1 MIVEHLSKIDNILK
15 EMTDTGYVAGIN
27 CMILEDGKPVYY
39 GESGYLDLEK
49 KVPVKKDSIFRL
61 YSMTKPITSAAV
73 MCLVE
78 DGKID
83 LNQAVGEF
91 LPSYQNQIV
100 ADRDEKY
107 SVRRAMKVKD
117 LLNMTSGLTYGGE
130 TNITE
135 IQTEKLCTEAI
146 SRLNTKD
153 EMTTMEFA
161 TRLGEIPLIFNPG
174 ESFRYSYSADVLGAI
189 VEVVSGMRFGEFL
202 KKRIFDPLGMEDTG
216 FYVPKEK
223 QHRLSK
229 VYQASEYGLKEYT
242 YNHLDINLCMD
253 HEPAFQSGGA
263 GLVSTIE
270 DYSKFAT
277 MLMNN
282 GLYNGKRIMQPGTV
296 KYMTTGCLDEG
307 PQEEFKNWDGL
318 FGFTYSNLLRVLKDP
333 GMAVT
338 MGSEGEYGWDGWLGA
353 YFSNDPKHKVT
364 ILEMIQRKDAG
375 TTYYM
380 RRIRD
385 VVYAAVED

>member
-1 MIVEHLSKIDNILK
+1 MVVEHLNKIDNILK

-39 GESGYLDLEK
+39 GERGYLDLEK

-73 MCLVE
+73 MCLLE

-83 LNQAVGEF
+83 LNQSVGDF

-107 SVRRAMKVKD
+107 SVRRPMKVKD

-135 IQTEKLCTEAI
+135 IQTEKLCAEAV

-202 KKRIFDPLGMEDTG
+202 KKRIFEPLGMNDTG

-223 QHRLSK
+223 QERLSK

-270 DYSKFAT
+270 DYSKFAV

-282 GLYNGKRIMQPGTV
+282 GLYNGKRVMQPGTV

-307 PQEEFKNWDGL
+307 PQKEFKNWDGL

-353 YFSNDPKHKVT
+353 YFSNDPKHKIT